1 MEGPLIV
8 EPVEWKEIHLQ
19 HLAWLLSAYEINL
32 VIDAGANL
40 GQFALS
46 LRSIGYAG
54 RIISFE
60 PVACIAKKLDR
71 LASSDPGWTAIPYAL
86 GSHDSIASMNVSP
99 GTGSSMLTP
108 SEYGMN
114 TFVDLRSWDI
124 EAVPVRRLD
133 SAVSHLVPITNEVR
147 MFLKMDTQGYDLEVF
162 SGARAIMPQIVAL
175 QSELPVLEI
184 YENMPS
190 MAEALAVYRHSG
202 FHVTGAF
209 PVTIEAQTGRV
220 LEFDCVLARP
230 EMVKRY
236 HQTLPKIDP

>member
-1 MEGPLIV
+1 MESPLIV

-19 HLAWLLSAYEINL
+19 HLAWLLSAYDINL

-60 PVACIAKKLDR
+60 AVSCIAKKLDR
-71 LASSDPGWTAIPYAL
+71 LTSGDPEWIAIPYAL

-114 TFVDLRSWDI
+114 AFVDLRSWNI

-133 SAVSHLVPITNEVR
+133 GAVSHLVPIINEKRV
-147 MFLKMDTQGYDLEVF
+147 FLKMDTQGYDLEVF
-162 SGARAIMPQIVAL
+162 AGARDIMPQIVAL

-190 MAEALAVYRHSG
+190 MAEALAIYQHSG

-209 PVTIEAQTGRV
+209 PVTIEAQTGRI

-230 EMVKRY
+230 GMVKR
-236 HQTLPKIDP
+236 